1 MSGAGERLGLSQQR
15 PLRRI
20 CLRVSYDGT
29 RYHGWQQQPGLP
41 LTIQGA
47 LSEALTT
54 LLGESMTV
62 DGASRTDAGVHARDQ
77 LVAFTT
83 RHPMKLEGFV
93 KGLNRRLP
101 SDIAARSPVEVP
113 LDFLPRFANQGK
125 RYCYRVFTSATPDPI
140 RGRFATRVHYPLD
153 PERIAAALDPLLGTH
168 DFTSFAATNG
178 QHTHCVRTL
187 ERLSLKVCPE
197 GLLALTFEGPGFL
210 KQMVRNL
217 VGTLLEVGRGH
228 WEVARVRAALEA
240 RDRRAAGPTAP
251 PQGLTLERMF
261 WSAPDCRERDVR

>member
-1 MSGAGERLGLSQQR
+1 MSAHGDLTPR
-15 PLRRI
+15 PSRRI

-41 LTIQGA
+41 LTIQGVLGET
-47 LSEALTT
+47 LSE
-54 LLGESMTV
+54 LLNEEVSV
-62 DGASRTDAGVHARDQ
+62 DGASRTDAGVHAQDQ

-83 RHPMKLEGFV
+83 THPMRLEGFV

-101 SDIAARSPVEVP
+101 PDIAVRAPVEVP
-113 LDFLPRFANQGK
+113 TGFMPRFENHGK
-125 RYCYRVFTSATPDPI
+125 RYCYRVFTSRTPDPI
-140 RGRFATRVHYPLD
+140 RGRFATRIHYGLD
-153 PERIAAALDPLLGTH
+153 PERISRGLDLLLGTH
-168 DFTSFAATNG
+168 DFKSFAATNG
-178 QHTHCVRTL
+178 QHRHSVRTL

-197 GLLALTFEGPGFL
+197 ELIELRFEGPSFL

-228 WEVARVRAALEA
+228 WEVERIRLALEA

-261 WSAPDCRERDVR
+261 WRPNLESERIR